1 MYQHMPCKGHNG
13 FLLSSLLPDSQR
25 TAGERWNGNRV
36 KRQEERVSKL
46 KRNSEEKK
54 KNRIKKKDR
63 NTVT

>member
-1 MYQHMPCKGHNG
+1 MPCKGHNG

-36 KRQEERVSKL
+36 KRQEERISKL

-54 KNRIKKKDR
+54 KQD
-63 NTVT
+63 